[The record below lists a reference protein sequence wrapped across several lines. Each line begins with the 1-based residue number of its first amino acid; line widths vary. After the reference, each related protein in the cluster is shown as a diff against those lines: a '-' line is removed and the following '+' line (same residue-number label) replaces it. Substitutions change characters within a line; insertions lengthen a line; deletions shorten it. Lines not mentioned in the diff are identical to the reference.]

1 MKTVLGAMSVL
12 GALAVLIAG
21 SSSGHAQVNGF
32 TGIDPNFVGMD
43 HGMEPKCPP
52 MNYHVVVKNKNQ
64 LEGAAF
70 TTGADGM
77 ELYTVSGALAADRK
91 TVTMALKPVGV
102 GKPTVIQG
110 TYTNGMLMLK
120 TTSGSCHVDEFMM
133 MPVLPPA
140 RAPYAGGN

>member
-1 MKTVLGAMSVL
+1 MKTVRGAMSVL
-12 GALAVLIAG
+12 GALAVLIAA
-21 SSSGHAQVNGF
+21 SPSGHAQEGGF
-32 TGIDPNFVGMD
+32 ITSPNFVGMD

-52 MNYHVVVKNKNQ
+52 MNYHVVVKNKTQ

-77 ELYTVSGALAADRK
+77 ELYMVSGALAADRK

-133 MPVLPPA
+133 MPVVPPA
-140 RAPYAGGN
+140 RAPNAGGN